1 VPGRRNWVARGIIPS
16 LQYNDSVRH
25 LVLGVAMLAAACT
38 SAAPEASAATP
49 VLRPYA
55 TITPSATSDQV
66 AGRIISPETPP
77 PSPTPSRYTIGAGD
91 TLSQIA
97 ERNNLTLDALLAA
110 NPGVNPA
117 ALRVGEVL
125 LLPAA
130 IAGDSAL
137 ATATPA
143 PLPISQIACRP
154 TASGAVWC
162 FALVHNDT
170 PHTFENVTGQI
181 MVVDSAGTE
190 LASKSTVLPLDILP
204 PGAALPLAVVFT
216 EPLPVDAKP
225 LVRILTAIQ
234 LLPDD
239 PRYVPAVIQ
248 DSLAQVSWAG
258 LSAQVSGHIYLPES
272 SPDAA
277 SVWLAAAAYDESG
290 NLIGWRR
297 SVLASGLSAGST
309 TPFEFMVSSLA
320 GRIDRVEV
328 LVQARP

>member
-1 VPGRRNWVARGIIPS
+1 
-16 LQYNDSVRH
+16 
-25 LVLGVAMLAAACT
+25 MLAAACT
-38 SAAPEASAATP
+38 SVAPQAPAATP

-66 AGRIISPETPP
+66 TGLIISPETPL
-77 PSPTPSRYTIGAGD
+77 PSPTPSQYSIRSGD

-97 ERNNLTLDALLAA
+97 ERHNLTLDALLAA

-117 ALRVGEVL
+117 ALRVGQELVI
-125 LLPAA
+125 PAA
-130 IAGDSAL
+130 LAGDSDL

-154 TASGAVWC
+154 TATAAVWC

-170 PHTFENVTGQI
+170 PHTIENVTGQI
-181 MVVDSAGTE
+181 TVVDSAGTE
-190 LASKSTVLPLDILP
+190 IAAKSAVLPLDILP
-204 PGAALPLAVVFT
+204 PGASMPLAVLFT
-216 EPLPVDAKP
+216 EPLPADAKP

-258 LSAQVSGHIYLPES
+258 LSAQVSGHIYVPES
-272 SPDAA
+272 SPNAA
-277 SVWLAAAAYDESG
+277 SVWLAAVAYDESG

-297 SVLASGLSAGST
+297 SDLASGLNAGST
-309 TPFEFMVSSLA
+309 SAFEFMVSSLA
-320 GRIDRVEV
+320 GRIDRVDV